1 MQIYQNVVY
10 DSIIKMKNSE
20 IQNNVYWVIVSQK
33 INPLITLVGDMG
45 MGGKKNSVKCLVW
58 SHHNNTALVK
68 TNIPVWYF
76 FSHDKYLKFQ
86 FIILQ

>member
-20 IQNNVYWVIVSQK
+20 FQNNVYWVIVSQK

-45 MGGKKNSVKCLVW
+45 MGGKKK
-58 SHHNNTALVK
+58 
-68 TNIPVWYF
+68 
-76 FSHDKYLKFQ
+76 
-86 FIILQ
+86 